1 MRNYNPSVD
10 SSVGRKQVVAITGLI
25 LILFVIGHLAGN
37 LFLYGGPAV
46 YNAYAKKLASLRPG
60 LYVIEVALLYI
71 FCVHMYLTALLV
83 LENIRA
89 RGSQRYAVS
98 RDVGE
103 RSWASRL
110 MPYTGTFILLFIIWH
125 LLDFT
130 FVEHEGPR
138 SILPDGHSYGLY
150 GIVYNAFRDPL
161 HSVLYILAMICV
173 GLHLYH
179 GVESFMQTLGLND
192 SSYALM
198 IKTFSK
204 IFSVLITLGYSS
216 IPIYVLI
223 DSQKFHLM

>member
-1 MRNYNPSVD
+1 ME
-10 SSVGRKQVVAITGLI
+10 G
-25 LILFVIGHLAGN
+25 
-37 LFLYGGPAV
+37 
-46 YNAYAKKLASLRPG
+46 LRPG
-60 LYVIEVALLYI
+60 LNVLEWVLGTVFLVHI
-71 FCVHMYLTALLV
+71 FVTYLLV
-83 LENIRA
+83 LENITA
-89 RGSQRYAVS
+89 RGGVSRYAVH
-98 RDVGE
+98 RPVGN
-103 RSWASRL
+103 RSWATRL
-110 MPYTGTFILLFIIWH
+110 MAYSGFGVFAFVLWH